1 MGGMV
6 LAGDEVADALGGQVE
21 ASSHGQ
27 SSP

>member
-1 MGGMV
+1 MGEMV
-6 LAGDEVADALGGQVE
+6 LEGDEIAEALGGQVE